1 MPISLWRRMRK
12 SDLLRGNGLPKGRR
26 LTFRPQIEALE
37 DRMAPATLNYIVPPL
52 TSAGSISP
60 AVAPAP
66 PQISGIAV
74 SGALTGLQ
82 PIGSQSAGAGVHEM
96 QVTVRE
102 NSPKTVIDLGP
113 IFAQMSGIQHQ
124 DGLQMSLLGNT
135 NPGLVKADLS
145 EGELALIYTPSKCGT
160 ASIIVGAT
168 DADGMSVRENILVTV
183 LPAPATYTGA

>member
-1 MPISLWRRMRK
+1 
-12 SDLLRGNGLPKGRR
+12 
-26 LTFRPQIEALE
+26 
-37 DRMAPATLNYIVPPL
+37 
-52 TSAGSISP
+52 
-60 AVAPAP
+60 
-66 PQISGIAV
+66 V